1 MVNRWWLRMLCV
13 AQLRRCCLRG
23 PCPALPCPEGASRYD
38 GPALGGTCRRGHTGH
53 VFFQIAAVNR
63 LVSKVALT
71 G

>member
-1 MVNRWWLRMLCV
+1 
-13 AQLRRCCLRG
+13 
-23 PCPALPCPEGASRYD
+23 
-38 GPALGGTCRRGHTGH
+38 LGGTCRRGHTGH

>member
-1 MVNRWWLRMLCV
+1 VV
-13 AQLRRCCLRG
+13 AAQAVRG
-23 PCPALPCPEGASRYD
+23 AGAAVLFAGTLPCPARRARHGRRSCF
-38 GPALGGTCRRGHTGH
+38 GGTCRRGHTGH

>member
-23 PCPALPCPEGASRYD
+23 PCPALPGGRVTVD

-53 VFFQIAAVNR
+53 AFFQIAVVDR
-63 LVSKVALT
+63 LVSKVDLT